1 MKQLTLGIYT
11 ITVYPIG
18 ARYWFTISWGK
29 TVLKRGHEI
38 TAHRATIRGLD
49 KLETLVN
56 I

>member
-18 ARYWFTISWGK
+18 ARFWFSISWGN
-29 TVLKRGHEI
+29 TVLSRGHEI

-49 KLETLVN
+49 KLKDLV